1 MFLLAGLLGFRSALL
16 RHRLRENIEKSAT
29 KRKSRSEKRGKVIR
43 AAGISNRPVGVKRF
57 QLSLAPSLTSDSS
70 CSLAI
75 FTAIRRAS
83 LRGLFA
89 VLRAIKL

>member
-1 MFLLAGLLGFRSALL
+1 M
-16 RHRLRENIEKSAT
+16 
-29 KRKSRSEKRGKVIR
+29 IR
-43 AAGISNRPVGVKRF
+43 AAGIKTEFPSPADVRFSNRPVGVKRFF